1 MSEEPAEDT
10 KARVLRSKAR
20 TRRLSASLVKPVR
33 GPYFASGIPPP
44 IRIVP
49 PPSKVWAPVLVKP
62 GKRVFSAAV
71 SASCRS
77 CLRGA
82 WSIFRRVLFQA
93 RLWVSQRLER
103 LLDLFVPLATHLHE
117 SMFIVLH
124 VSTKGF
130 RIAYSAIV
138 NLRTDERRDM
148 MSVQQKVYLRIP
160 LGTSQLRS
168 PRSLYSCL
176 GDV

>member
-103 LLDLFVPLATHLHE
+103 LLDLLE
-117 SMFIVLH
+117 
-124 VSTKGF
+124 
-130 RIAYSAIV
+130 
-138 NLRTDERRDM
+138 
-148 MSVQQKVYLRIP
+148 
-160 LGTSQLRS
+160 LRS
-168 PRSLYSCL
+168 CDLLVPFILVWVMFKCKTLVCSVEFFVRGLSFYPEDITIVWAL
-176 GDV
+176 